1 MHLNKLMW
9 IFTCFQW
16 DVVKPLEKT
25 VYSSLRLK
33 NKPGMVAH
41 TFNPGILEVE
51 PDWMISEVE
60 PDLSTEFQ
68 ANQGY
73 TVRLCF
79 KNKYINKNYELPN
92 SNTRTCLDLC
102 NYNN

>member
-1 MHLNKLMW
+1 M
-9 IFTCFQW
+9 T
-16 DVVKPLEKT
+16 
-25 VYSSLRLK
+25 
-33 NKPGMVAH
+33 
-41 TFNPGILEVE
+41 
-51 PDWMISEVE
+51 SEVE
-60 PDLSTEFQ
+60 PDLSSEFQ

-92 SNTRTCLDLC
+92 NNTRTCLDLC